1 MFGIGTWELL
11 IILVLALVILGPQKL
26 PELARQVGKTVQK
39 LRRTAD
45 EVRREIDIDG
55 VRSELLGD
63 PELKK
68 LEQEL
73 DVRGEIRKAMG
84 QLQDPP
90 PLPGPGSGP
99 GGSAPPAPVAG
110 PGSDPP
116 AGLPPGGGPAG

>member
-26 PELARQVGKTVQK
+26 PEMARQVGKTLQK

-45 EVRREIDIDG
+45 EVRREIDLDG
-55 VRSELLGD
+55 VRDQLTGD

-68 LEQEL
+68 LQQDL

-90 PLPGPGSGP
+90 ALPGPEPDRQAGSGP
-99 GGSAPPAPVAG
+99 GSSVPP
-110 PGSDPP
+110 SSPP
-116 AGLPPGGGPAG
+116 AGLPPGGSPAG